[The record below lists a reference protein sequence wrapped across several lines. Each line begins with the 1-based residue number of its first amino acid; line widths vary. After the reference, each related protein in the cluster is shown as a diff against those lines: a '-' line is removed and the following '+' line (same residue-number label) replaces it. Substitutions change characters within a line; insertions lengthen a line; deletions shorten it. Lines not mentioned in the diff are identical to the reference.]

1 MKFIISIIVLLSSN
15 NSAFAHG
22 MSEAEKLLVNTGS
35 NGQFFELGAS
45 HMLTG
50 YDHLLFLFGVIF
62 FLTKF
67 KDIILIISAFTIGH
81 SISLIFAT
89 FCSITADYYLI
100 DAIVALTI
108 CYKGF
113 ENINGFKKYF
123 DIKVPNINSMVFFFG
138 LIHGFGLSTRLQQL
152 PLDEE
157 GLLLKI
163 ISFNL
168 GVEIGQILALSV
180 MFIMLIILRKTKVF
194 NKISKLLN
202 VSFIVI
208 GFLLLLMQLHGYR
221 HSHYIDDFPF
231 NIHEHQHLH
240 TITAA
245 VESNINETRDI
256 SEFEIKEGTL
266 HTHEDGESH
275 FH

>member
-1 MKFIISIIVLLSSN
+1 MKLILSMIVFFSS
-15 NSAFAHG
+15 STSVFAHG
-22 MSEAEKLLVNTGS
+22 MTDADKLLANNGS

-67 KDIILIISAFTIGH
+67 KDIFLLITAFTIGH
-81 SISLIFAT
+81 SVSLIFAT
-89 FCSITADYYLI
+89 FWSITADYYLI
-100 DAIVALTI
+100 DAIIALTI

-123 DIKVPNINSMVFFFG
+123 DLKVPNINLMVFLFG

-168 GVEIGQILALSV
+168 GVEIGQILALSLMLV
-180 MFIMLIILRKTKVF
+180 ILIIFRKAKIF
-194 NKISKLLN
+194 IKISKLLN
-202 VSFIVI
+202 VCLILV
-208 GFLLLLMQLHGYR
+208 GFLLLLMQLHGYQ
-221 HSHYIDDFPF
+221 HTHYLDDFPF

-240 TITAA
+240 KISAA
-245 VESNINETRDI
+245 VESNTSEKRDI
-256 SEFEIKEGTL
+256 SEFEIKEGTW
-266 HTHEDGESH
+266 HTHDDGESH